1 MIVPNPC
8 PNLDTLLLVA
18 KDTTIEAS
26 LHWFWVPNFF
36 RDERWE
42 SVSLANFTNNE
53 NLTNSKIQVLL
64 NQLYYDPI
72 LDVPLKYTLWE
83 TKMAIYKKTEFYLIV
98 MIKFIIIRN
107 FKNIFCWIK
116 YNLRFGLKFHGK
128 ICWKILLCQL
138 LTDFHNKLFQ
148 LKESKTF
155 CSQGNSYLS
164 ISNFYFCLNPYLEL
178 FFWRS
183 YI

>member
-26 LHWFWVPNFF
+26 LHWFCMVPNFF

-107 FKNIFCWIK
+107 FKDIFCWIN

-155 CSQGNSYLS
+155 CSQGNSY
-164 ISNFYFCLNPYLEL
+164 IFL
-178 FFWRS
+178 FQTF
-183 YI
+183 IFA